1 MAYSTGLMRY
11 VVGVYNRDKASTG
24 DFGFDTDRSYTKV
37 DDFWA
42 DVTWTKGVKAMR
54 EGALDAYDTIMIRMR
69 YFSTITRDSLLKYEG
84 KFYEIESFHEDY
96 FENTIQITARERAD
110 QSVTITPPTPPTP
123 DPTPDPEPE
132 PEPTEEINN

>member
-11 VVGVYNRDKASTG
+11 VVAIYNRTAASAG
-24 DFGFDTDRSYTKV
+24 SFGFDTEQSYAKV

-42 DVTWTKGVKAMR
+42 SVTFTKGVKAMR

-69 YFSTITRDSLLKYEG
+69 YTPDVNRNSLVQFNG
-84 KFYEIESFHEDY
+84 RFYEIESFHED
-96 FENTIQITARERAD
+96 FQENIIQITARERAD

-132 PEPTEEINN
+132 PEPSEEQ